1 MRKTTRKKIAPI
13 VITVLVIAYIAPL
26 MAIVLGT
33 MGLWSGGESVNVMF
47 PLLCWLIVGAGGRRY
62 WESSCL
68 ACSSWPVGRPSPRC
82 ALSPACPG
90 GQPCYSRC

>member
-33 MGLWSGGESVNVMF
+33 MGLWSGGEIVNVKF
-47 PLLCWLIVGAGGRRY
+47 PLLCWLILGGAVIAGVLLAVG
-62 WESSCL
+62 
-68 ACSSWPVGRPSPRC
+68 VGLGVIYC
-82 ALSPACPG
+82 GFEALDLH
-90 GQPCYSRC
+90 Y